1 MQVRFWG
8 IPLPVKRIVEEWIMS
23 ISLMIIVSARHVDGD
38 ERVRYRVYK
47 QEERPAKPSVGEDF
61 VVSGAEGIEG
71 VVARIRNGEHIV
83 EVHVEV
89 GKLEDLETLLS
100 QVRGWKKG
108 AFEHCEVLRL
118 QRFLLQAVLCI
129 DFLTKICYN
138 SRIWISNPPSLT
150 MILQN

>member
-1 MQVRFWG
+1 
-8 IPLPVKRIVEEWIMS
+8 MS

-100 QVRGWKKG
+100 QVRGWKKRS
-108 AFEHCEVLRL
+108 F
-118 QRFLLQAVLCI
+118 
-129 DFLTKICYN
+129 
-138 SRIWISNPPSLT
+138 
-150 MILQN
+150 